1 MSKKLAGTLF
11 VRNGKTFDYCYAESI
26 KCLKE
31 FCDHVFILDAGSDD
45 DTDKDILLNLCDDK
59 TTFIRLL
66 PESWHEQHGK
76 EKLNYFTNIAI
87 EAAEK
92 AGYEYQLNLQADE
105 IIHEKSYDAIIKAVK
120 TGKEAFM
127 CTRINLWKTPYHY
140 LNVPHERKPCSTQ
153 IIRLAKTCYRS
164 IGDAESIDAQCI
176 MDYVNDIDIWHYGFV
191 RKKEVMKSKVINM
204 QRDVFGMDYDKKLDQ
219 EELFNPDLWFD
230 PKTDLSIIDY
240 PHPKIMLDWIKNRP

>member
-1 MSKKLAGTLF
+1 M
-11 VRNGKTFDYCYAESI
+11 RNGKTFDYCYAESI

-105 IIHEKSYDAIIKAVK
+105 IIHEK
-120 TGKEAFM
+120 
-127 CTRINLWKTPYHY
+127 
-140 LNVPHERKPCSTQ
+140 
-153 IIRLAKTCYRS
+153 
-164 IGDAESIDAQCI
+164 
-176 MDYVNDIDIWHYGFV
+176 
-191 RKKEVMKSKVINM
+191 VMM
-204 QRDVFGMDYDKKLDQ
+204 Q
-219 EELFNPDLWFD
+219 
-230 PKTDLSIIDY
+230 
-240 PHPKIMLDWIKNRP
+240 